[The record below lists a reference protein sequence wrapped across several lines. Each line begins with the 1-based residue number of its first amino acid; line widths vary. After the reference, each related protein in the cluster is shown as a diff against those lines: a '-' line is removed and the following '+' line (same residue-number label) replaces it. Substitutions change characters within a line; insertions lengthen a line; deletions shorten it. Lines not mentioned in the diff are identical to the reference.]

1 MAQVGNS
8 QLLGFLHMH
17 NIAAA
22 HTAELLASGFTECYD
37 LHKSLNIKLKW
48 MFTWRSISQISCFR
62 ASYSIAHQKPDA
74 WKVLKST
81 KTLKYSCSNYCESPI
96 HYPLSAK
103 PGSRA
108 IFLLCS
114 PPLSFLKTLFCS
126 SRMKRLKGQ
135 CSLWSESSAFCV
147 LLTVSGVSTHL
158 RSGSLYVYPVFSMV
172 RRRSD
177 CLPATLRH
185 HCQSKCIFLCFV

>member
-62 ASYSIAHQKPDA
+62 ESYSIAHQKPDA

-114 PPLSFLKTLFCS
+114 SPPLLLKNIILFFKNEMSKRTMFIMEWIISFLCLTNCKWRVDT
-126 SRMKRLKGQ
+126 
-135 CSLWSESSAFCV
+135 SEIRELV
-147 LLTVSGVSTHL
+147 
-158 RSGSLYVYPVFSMV
+158 
-172 RRRSD
+172 
-177 CLPATLRH
+177 
-185 HCQSKCIFLCFV
+185 CIPSF